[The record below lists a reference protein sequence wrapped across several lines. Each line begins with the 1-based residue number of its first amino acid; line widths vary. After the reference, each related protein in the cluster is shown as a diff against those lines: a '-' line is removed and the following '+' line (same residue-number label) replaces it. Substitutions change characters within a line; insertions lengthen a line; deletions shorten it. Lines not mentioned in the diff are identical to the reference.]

1 MNDNRE
7 TFGSNFAVIMAMA
20 GSAIGLGNIWRFP
33 YIVGQYGGAAFII
46 VYVLASI
53 FLALPI
59 LYAESIIGRASRSN
73 TFKAMR
79 TFAPRTGWHW
89 VGILTIVTPILIMGF
104 YGVVGGWSV
113 QYLIKS
119 LSFNF
124 IHTSPDSV
132 TNYFNTY
139 ITSDLAPLWG
149 HFLFVASMVVIV
161 LAGVKNGI
169 ERFTK
174 PTLPLLMVLIIGI
187 AVYSM
192 CLPGSGAGIDYL
204 IKPDFSKLTA
214 QGVGAALGQ
223 SFFSLSLGVG
233 TILIYASYMKKGQNI
248 ALSGL
253 GTTLFDVMFAI
264 IAGFAIMPAVFAAG
278 LEPGAGPGLI
288 FETLPFIFNKMG
300 QTLPILSGVVSIVF
314 FFSIFIAALTSA
326 ISLLEVGV
334 AYLSEETRLSRRTST
349 IILGL
354 FIWALGVVCSLS
366 FGSLKEITIG
376 GENIFG
382 FLDNVCS
389 NILMPFGGLL
399 FTIFV
404 GWKMPKPKVYEEFT
418 NGGTKKFNR
427 AIYPAVRFLMRYVA
441 PIGIILIWLSIY
453 L

>member
-1 MNDNRE
+1 MNNSRE

-46 VYVLASI
+46 VYVIASLL
-53 FLALPI
+53 LALPI
-59 LYAESIIGRASRSN
+59 FYAETIIGRASGAN

-79 TFAPRTGWHW
+79 TLAPGTGWHW
-89 VGILTIVTPILIMGF
+89 VGILTIVSPILIMGF
-104 YGVVGGWSV
+104 YGVVGGWSI
-113 QYLIKS
+113 QYLVKS
-119 LSFNF
+119 LSFSF
-124 IHTSPDSV
+124 INSDSETI
-132 TNYFNTY
+132 TNYFGTY
-139 ITSDLAPLWG
+139 ISSDWAPLWG
-149 HFLFVASMVVIV
+149 HFLFVASMVIIT
-161 LAGVKNGI
+161 LAGVKKGI

-174 PTLPLLMVLIIGI
+174 PSLPILMVLIIAI
-187 AVYSM
+187 AVYSI
-192 CLPGSGAGIDYL
+192 CLPGARGGVEYML
-204 IKPDFSKLTA
+204 KPDFTKLTA
-214 QGVGAALGQ
+214 RGVAAALGQ

-233 TILIYASYMKKGQNI
+233 TILIYASYMKKGQNVFV
-248 ALSGL
+248 SGI
-253 GTTLFDVMFAI
+253 GTALFDVMFAI

-300 QTLPILSGVVSIVF
+300 ASMPIISGVVSIIF

-354 FIWALGVVCSLS
+354 FIWALGVICSLS
-366 FGSLKEITIG
+366 FGSLSNITLG
-376 GENIFG
+376 GDNFFG
-382 FLDNVCS
+382 ILDNLCS

-404 GWKMPKPKVYEEFT
+404 GWKMPKAKVYEEFT
-418 NGGTKKFNR
+418 NGGTKKLNR
-427 AIYPAVRFLMRYVA
+427 IIYPAVRFLMRYVA
-441 PIGIILIWLSIY
+441 PIGIVAIWLSIY